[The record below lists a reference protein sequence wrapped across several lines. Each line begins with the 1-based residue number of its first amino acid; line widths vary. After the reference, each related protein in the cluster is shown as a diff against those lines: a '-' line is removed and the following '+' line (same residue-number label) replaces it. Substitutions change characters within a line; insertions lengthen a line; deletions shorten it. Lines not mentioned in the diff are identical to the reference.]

1 MTYASFTNP
10 VFRDRLTPR
19 DRDQVLRITASSGF
33 FTEAEV
39 AVAVELVDERL
50 AKGETSGYHFL
61 FTELAERTVAYSC
74 FGPIACTLS
83 SFDLFWIAVEENAR
97 AHGLGS
103 LLLAE
108 SERLITGLGGTRI
121 YVETSSRPLYAPTRL
136 FYERRGYRKET
147 VLEDFYAPDDG
158 KVIYVKVL

>member
-1 MTYASFTNP
+1 MTNASFTDP
-10 VFRDRLTPR
+10 LFRERLMPE
-19 DRDQVLRITASSGF
+19 DRDLVRHITASSGF

-50 AKGETSGYHFL
+50 SKGVASGYHFL
-61 FTELAERTVAYSC
+61 FADLAGRTVAYSC

-83 SFDLFWIAVEENAR
+83 SFDLFWIAVEEKAR

-108 SERLITGLGGTRI
+108 SERLISGLGGTRI
-121 YVETSSRPLYAPTRL
+121 YVETSSRPLYAPTRA

-147 VLEDFYAPDDG
+147 VLKDFYAPGDG
-158 KVIYVKVL
+158 KVIYVKAL